1 MRRLQNVFALLNPEK
16 DAGDF
21 KVIIVFYFKIDPQLF
36 HKEVLAKPPE
46 WEGQRPRCPRFA
58 ATLGGATSPLTA
70 IRRRMG
76 NEDVAPP
83 WFCKCLYN
91 T

>member
-21 KVIIVFYFKIDPQLF
+21 KVIIVFYFKIGPQLF

-58 ATLGGATSPLTA
+58 AVWAPRTLPLA
-70 IRRRMG
+70 SFASVSIIQE
-76 NEDVAPP
+76 N
-83 WFCKCLYN
+83 
-91 T
+91 